1 MTFTGPIDL
10 DASHRFAIFPAMK
23 KLLTLLLA
31 AIPFL
36 ATAEETEKAAPAA
49 IADFKVTI
57 ETDKGTI
64 EGVLYASKTPITVAN
79 FANLA
84 ARKYYDGLKFH
95 RVIADFM
102 IQGGCPQGTGAGNPG
117 YRFGD
122 EIVADL
128 KHSRPGIF
136 SMANA
141 GPGTNGSQ
149 FFITHKDTPWL
160 DGRHTVFGHVTK
172 GQDIVDAV
180 AMGDTIKSIRIEGDT
195 DALFKQQKEHVDA
208 WNKVLDAAKP

>member
-1 MTFTGPIDL
+1 
-10 DASHRFAIFPAMK
+10 MK
-23 KLLTLLLA
+23 KCFTLLLA

-36 ATAEETEKAAPAA
+36 AIAEESEKAEKAASDA
-49 IADFKVTI
+49 IADFKVAI

-102 IQGGCPQGTGAGNPG
+102 IQGGCPQGTGTGGPG

-128 KHSRPGIF
+128 KHDRSGIF

-149 FFITHKDTPWL
+149 FFITHKATPHL
-160 DGRHTVFGHVTK
+160 DGKHTVFGHVTK
-172 GQDIVDAV
+172 GQDVVDAI

-195 DALFKQQKEHVDA
+195 DALFKQQKEQVDA